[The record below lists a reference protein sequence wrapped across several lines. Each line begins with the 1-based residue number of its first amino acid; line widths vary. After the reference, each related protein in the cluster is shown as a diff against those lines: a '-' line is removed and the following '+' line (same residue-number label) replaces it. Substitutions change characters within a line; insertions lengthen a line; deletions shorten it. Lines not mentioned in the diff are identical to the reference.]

1 VAAVAGNL
9 QISID
14 FMPAFYTRHIGLT
27 FGDAYYFDPGHRLE
41 VERQKGRFL
50 REILGRY
57 GVGDPSGASAYGI
70 HIQSVDLVMGTQN
83 AEWRCPPDAALESWG
98 TPWANLSPAEI
109 ARIDPRDAAHHRI
122 IDELIAQYR
131 ELHHIAPD
139 RADIQGARAGSM
151 LTHTPYT
158 TAHQL
163 CGEEL
168 FMLMMTEPESAR
180 TIFEKI
186 WAIYEAIYARL
197 SEVVGR
203 RPSHLHLGDCS
214 ASLLSH
220 ELYERCVLPI
230 NRDITEGFAEMSY
243 HSCGPSTHLLP
254 AFKRLGAIRNI
265 QLGPGTDMAQA
276 AAGMPRTQMQPLIDP
291 VIMRGADPESVRE
304 MISGTLDDCEHSP
317 AVTLCVWSLDSAT
330 PIENVEAVYEVARQ
344 R

>member
-1 VAAVAGNL
+1 MAGNVQVSL
-9 QISID
+9 D

-27 FGDAYYFDPGHRLE
+27 FGDAYYFDPGYRLQ
-41 VERQKGRFL
+41 VEREKGMFL

-57 GVGDPSGASAYGI
+57 GVGDPTGASAYGI
-70 HIQSVDLVMGTQN
+70 FIQSVDLVMGTQN
-83 AEWRCPPDAALESWG
+83 AEWRCPPDATLESRG
-98 TPWANLSPAEI
+98 TPWGNLSPAEI

-122 IDELIAQYR
+122 IDDLIAQYH
-131 ELHHIAPD
+131 ELRRIVPEQ
-139 RADIQGARAGSM
+139 ADILGARSGMM

-163 CGEEL
+163 CGEML
-168 FMLMMTEPESAR
+168 FILMITEPESAR

-214 ASLLSH
+214 AAMLSRD
-220 ELYERCVLPI
+220 LYERCVLPV
-230 NRDITEGFAEMSY
+230 NRAIAAGFPEMSY

-254 AFKRLGAIRNI
+254 AFERLGPITNI
-265 QLGPGTDMAQA
+265 QLGPGTDMARA
-276 AAGMPRTQMQPLIDP
+276 AAGMPQTRMQPLIDP
-291 VIMRGADPESVRE
+291 VLMREAAPDSVRE
-304 MISGTLDDCEHSP
+304 MISGALDDCEHSP
-317 AVTLCVWSLDSAT
+317 AVTLCLWSLDSAT
-330 PIENVEAVYEVARQ
+330 PIQNVEAVYEVARQ